1 MNVRLTIFGFVAVS
15 FIIHGAVV
23 LAMSVPDMSLSAAS
37 PPPAMVSQ
45 GNSFANLAQGAQ
57 SSSPDVTPPTEV
69 VDQAETS
76 PSPTAAAAV
85 TPSQIETASAGVQL
99 QPEELQQ
106 TPADI
111 AATATVL
118 TLTAT
123 QPVEPAQVTATQ
135 PAQIA
140 AAQPQTL
147 EALPD
152 VEVRDVT
159 ADTIRPPGRPANL
172 GEAPPPPQQTQQ
184 ARQTPPT
191 PQGNSNENTR
201 RGAATASQNTG
212 QAAQSGQGQ
221 QVDQAAVAAA
231 RQAAANYGNVVVRRI
246 QRTRRENY
254 RGRGRG
260 REATVGFGIE
270 TSGQLAWVRIESS
283 SGDAELDE
291 LAVRHIRRAAPFP
304 APPAGAGGGYSWV
317 FEGR

>member
-57 SSSPDVTPPTEV
+57 PSSPDVTPPTEV

-76 PSPTAAAAV
+76 PSP
-85 TPSQIETASAGVQL
+85 
-99 QPEELQQ
+99 LQQ

-159 ADTIRPPGRPANL
+159 ADTVRPPGRPANL

-231 RQAAANYGNVVVRRI
+231 RQATANYGNVVVRRI

-304 APPAGAGGGYSWV
+304 ALPAGAGRVYSWV